1 MAKVEA
7 AESKA
12 MTTVTMQLGKIIK
25 TVIAKG
31 ANAKSVDDLRT
42 IW

>member
-1 MAKVEA
+1 MARVEA

-12 MTTVTMQLGKIIK
+12 MTTVTLELGKIIK
-25 TVIAKG
+25 TVIRKG
-31 ANAKSVDDLRT
+31 AQAKSVDELRQ